1 MANTND
7 HIIQSALLLKSIGH
21 PIRVSIIIALS
32 QHSSMTVTQLSNY
45 LSIDQ
50 PIMSLHLAILRKQ
63 HIIRVKKDG
72 KNSFYS
78 IEDIAI
84 KQIVNL
90 VYHTR
95 K

>member
-1 MANTND
+1 M
-7 HIIQSALLLKSIGH
+7 GH
-21 PIRVSIIIALS
+21 PIRVRIIIALS
-32 QHSSMTVTQLSNY
+32 ENSIMTVTQLSNH
-45 LSIDQ
+45 LSLDQ
-50 PIMSLHLAILRKQ
+50 PVMSLHLAILRKQ
-63 HIIRVKKDG
+63 HIINVTKGG

-90 VYHTR
+90 VYYTR

>member
-1 MANTND
+1 MAHSNN

-32 QHSSMTVTQLSNY
+32 ENSIMTVTQLSNY

-50 PIMSLHLAILRKQ
+50 PVMSLHLAILRKQ
-63 HIIRVKKDG
+63 HIITVKKDG
-72 KNSFYS
+72 KQSFYS
-78 IEDIAI
+78 IEDITI

>member
-1 MANTND
+1 MANTNNP
-7 HIIQSALLLKSIGH
+7 IIQSALLLKSIGH
-21 PIRVSIIIALS
+21 PIRVSIIIELS
-32 QHSSMTVTQLSNY
+32 KHSSMTVTQLSNY

-63 HIIRVKKDG
+63 HIIKVKKDG

-90 VYHTR
+90 VYNTR
-95 K
+95 Q

>member
-1 MANTND
+1 MANSDN
-7 HIIQSALLLKSIGH
+7 HIIQSAMLLKSIGH
-21 PIRVSIIIALS
+21 PIRVSIIIALGENS
-32 QHSSMTVTQLSNY
+32 IMTVTQLSNY

-50 PIMSLHLAILRKQ
+50 PVMSLHLAILRKQ

-72 KNSFYS
+72 KQSFYS
-78 IEDIAI
+78 IEDITI